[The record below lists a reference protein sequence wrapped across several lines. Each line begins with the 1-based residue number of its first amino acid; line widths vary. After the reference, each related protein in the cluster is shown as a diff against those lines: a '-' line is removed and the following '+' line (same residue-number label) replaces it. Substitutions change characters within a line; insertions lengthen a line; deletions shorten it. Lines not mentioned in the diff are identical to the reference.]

1 MSASTF
7 GTTSAK
13 RSSVDSSSSTATSLT
28 RGAAAAK
35 QVRLDTNVVRAAAA
49 RSMPSGLASASNAV
63 RQEMLSSKSSV
74 SARVCHQREAVDED
88 VEEDNT
94 ELKEPARER
103 AGERDPSEVMEL
115 ERERE
120 TTGRSSS
127 ADALDALVRLEHTDS
142 SSETAGAARVAMVKS
157 LSRREPS
164 CGHAEA
170 EERLSAGNLCSEAM
184 RRRLRRLPPLRVR
197 LGNFI
202 VGSAILQA

>member
-1 MSASTF
+1 M
-7 GTTSAK
+7 
-13 RSSVDSSSSTATSLT
+13 
-28 RGAAAAK
+28 
-35 QVRLDTNVVRAAAA
+35 
-49 RSMPSGLASASNAV
+49 
-63 RQEMLSSKSSV
+63 

-94 ELKEPARER
+94 ELNELARER

-170 EERLSAGNLCSEAM
+170 VIPLPADKLCSEAM
-184 RRRLRRLPPLRVR
+184 RRRLRRLPPRRVR
-197 LGNFI
+197 LGND
-202 VGSAILQA
+202 VGVESISAGFYSMTRPS

>member
-1 MSASTF
+1 M
-7 GTTSAK
+7 
-13 RSSVDSSSSTATSLT
+13 
-28 RGAAAAK
+28 
-35 QVRLDTNVVRAAAA
+35 
-49 RSMPSGLASASNAV
+49 
-63 RQEMLSSKSSV
+63 

-88 VEEDNT
+88 VEEDKT
-94 ELKEPARER
+94 ELNELARER

-170 EERLSAGNLCSEAM
+170 DEWLAAGNLCSEAM

-197 LGNFI
+197 LGNGG
-202 VGSAILQA
+202 VCENMLQLCY

>member
-1 MSASTF
+1 M
-7 GTTSAK
+7 
-13 RSSVDSSSSTATSLT
+13 
-28 RGAAAAK
+28 
-35 QVRLDTNVVRAAAA
+35 
-49 RSMPSGLASASNAV
+49 
-63 RQEMLSSKSSV
+63 
-74 SARVCHQREAVDED
+74 CHQREVVDED

-94 ELKEPARER
+94 ELKELARER

-142 SSETAGAARVAMVKS
+142 SSETAGAARVAMMKS
-157 LSRREPS
+157 LSRGEPS

-170 EERLSAGNLCSEAM
+170 EFWLAAGSSELPAKRL
-184 RRRLRRLPPLRVR
+184 RLRRRPPRRVR

-202 VGSAILQA
+202 VGSAICKRELCN

>member
-1 MSASTF
+1 M
-7 GTTSAK
+7 
-13 RSSVDSSSSTATSLT
+13 
-28 RGAAAAK
+28 
-35 QVRLDTNVVRAAAA
+35 
-49 RSMPSGLASASNAV
+49 
-63 RQEMLSSKSSV
+63 
-74 SARVCHQREAVDED
+74 SARVCHQREVVDED

-103 AGERDPSEVMEL
+103 AGEPEPSEVMEL

-170 EERLSAGNLCSEAM
+170 VFPLPADKLCSEAM
-184 RRRLRRLPPLRVR
+184 RRRLRRLPPRRVR
-197 LGNFI
+197 LGND
-202 VGSAILQA
+202 VGVESISAGFYSMTRPS

>member
-1 MSASTF
+1 MSA
-7 GTTSAK
+7 
-13 RSSVDSSSSTATSLT
+13 L
-28 RGAAAAK
+28 
-35 QVRLDTNVVRAAAA
+35 
-49 RSMPSGLASASNAV
+49 
-63 RQEMLSSKSSV
+63 
-74 SARVCHQREAVDED
+74 VCHQREVVDED

-94 ELKEPARER
+94 ELKELARER

-170 EERLSAGNLCSEAM
+170 EEWLSAGASSSELAAK
-184 RRRLRRLPPLRVR
+184 RLRLRRRPPRRVR
-197 LGNFI
+197 LGNFK
-202 VGSAILQA
+202 VVSAILQA

>member
-1 MSASTF
+1 M
-7 GTTSAK
+7 
-13 RSSVDSSSSTATSLT
+13 
-28 RGAAAAK
+28 
-35 QVRLDTNVVRAAAA
+35 
-49 RSMPSGLASASNAV
+49 
-63 RQEMLSSKSSV
+63 

-120 TTGRSSS
+120 TSGRSSS

-170 EERLSAGNLCSEAM
+170 AE
-184 RRRLRRLPPLRVR
+184 
-197 LGNFI
+197 
-202 VGSAILQA
+202 

>member
-1 MSASTF
+1 M
-7 GTTSAK
+7 
-13 RSSVDSSSSTATSLT
+13 
-28 RGAAAAK
+28 
-35 QVRLDTNVVRAAAA
+35 
-49 RSMPSGLASASNAV
+49 
-63 RQEMLSSKSSV
+63 
-74 SARVCHQREAVDED
+74 
-88 VEEDNT
+88 
-94 ELKEPARER
+94 ELNELARER

-170 EERLSAGNLCSEAM
+170 AE
-184 RRRLRRLPPLRVR
+184 
-197 LGNFI
+197 
-202 VGSAILQA
+202 

>member
-1 MSASTF
+1 M
-7 GTTSAK
+7 
-13 RSSVDSSSSTATSLT
+13 
-28 RGAAAAK
+28 
-35 QVRLDTNVVRAAAA
+35 
-49 RSMPSGLASASNAV
+49 
-63 RQEMLSSKSSV
+63 

-94 ELKEPARER
+94 ELNELARER

-120 TTGRSSS
+120 TSGRSSS

-142 SSETAGAARVAMVKS
+142 SSETAGAARVAMMKS
-157 LSRREPS
+157 LSRGEPS

-170 EERLSAGNLCSEAM
+170 EGSLSAGSSELPAK
-184 RRRLRRLPPLRVR
+184 RLRLRRRPPLRVR

>member
-1 MSASTF
+1 M
-7 GTTSAK
+7 
-13 RSSVDSSSSTATSLT
+13 
-28 RGAAAAK
+28 
-35 QVRLDTNVVRAAAA
+35 
-49 RSMPSGLASASNAV
+49 
-63 RQEMLSSKSSV
+63 

-103 AGERDPSEVMEL
+103 AGEPEPSEVMEL

-170 EERLSAGNLCSEAM
+170 EGSLPADKLCSEAM
-184 RRRLRRLPPLRVR
+184 RRRLRRLPPRRVR
-197 LGNFI
+197 LGNGADI
-202 VGSAILQA
+202 CMILQACY